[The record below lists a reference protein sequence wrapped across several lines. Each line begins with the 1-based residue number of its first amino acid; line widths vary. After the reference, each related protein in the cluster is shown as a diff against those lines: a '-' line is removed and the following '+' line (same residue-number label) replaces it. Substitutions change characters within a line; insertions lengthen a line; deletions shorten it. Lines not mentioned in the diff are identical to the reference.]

1 MISLRASLLG
11 LALLAGTTVSAMA
24 ADLGSM
30 RGDDD
35 ITASG
40 TARFYIRG
48 DVGYDFNS
56 KPSVSEQ
63 GLGMTDVS
71 MGNDWNYG
79 GGFGWYFSPNWRMD
93 VTAEHH
99 NGGAING
106 SIGAVG
112 LLTGG
117 TQQFNVTSDVVLA
130 NLYYDF
136 TGRAGFN
143 PYLGVGLGWAAN
155 HAMSGS
161 STDTC
166 GCTTTIDSATANNVA
181 WALMA
186 GVTKEL
192 DHGFSVDVGYRFLD
206 VGSAHTGNVFNNV
219 GLGYTN
225 SALTTSSLYSNE
237 IRVGIRY
244 DIN

>member
-11 LALLAGTTVSAMA
+11 LALLAGSTVSAFA

-35 ITASG
+35 VTATG

-48 DVGYDFNS
+48 DLGYDWNV
-56 KPSVSEQ
+56 KPTVSE
-63 GLGMTDVS
+63 LGQDFSDAS
-71 MGNDWNYG
+71 MANDWNYG

-99 NGGAING
+99 NGAVVSG
-106 SIGAVG
+106 SMGAVG
-112 LLTGG
+112 NLTGG
-117 TQQFNVTSDVVLA
+117 TQQFNVTSDVILA

-155 HAMSGS
+155 HSMSGS
-161 STDTC
+161 ATDTC
-166 GCTTTIDSATANNVA
+166 GCTTTIDSATSSNLA
-181 WALMA
+181 WAVMA
-186 GVTKEL
+186 GVTREL
-192 DHGFSVDVGYRFLD
+192 DRGFSIDVGYRLLD
-206 VGSAHTGNVFNNV
+206 VGSAHTGNVMNKT
-219 GLGYTN
+219 GLAIDSS
-225 SALTTSSLYSNE
+225 SASTSNLYSNE
-237 IRVGIRY
+237 VRVGIRY